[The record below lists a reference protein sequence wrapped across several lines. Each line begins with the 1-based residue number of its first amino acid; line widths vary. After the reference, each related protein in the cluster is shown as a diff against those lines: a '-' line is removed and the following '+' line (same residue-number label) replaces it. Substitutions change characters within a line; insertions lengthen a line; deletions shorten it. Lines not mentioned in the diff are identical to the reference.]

1 MIGMTRAA
9 DIYYKISPF
18 SLMAIVMLNFLLIY
32 MNLLNLENQSQILES
47 IQKNTQI
54 ALSNQESALNM
65 SQHNE
70 EMNQEMLNLL
80 NNLQATANKTFEDVN
95 STEPMEQRSSN
106 LSSIFVDV
114 DHKQIN
120 ENLSSNVGEL
130 QTEVLR
136 LRNQLEPRNIS
147 EAFPL
152 YPQSSVQAP
161 NNTYEE
167 KKEGSIAGLNFSQ
180 LR

>member
-1 MIGMTRAA
+1 MTRAA

-32 MNLLNLENQSQILES
+32 LNLLNLENQSEILKE
-47 IQKNTQI
+47 IQQNTQI
-54 ALSNQESALNM
+54 ALTNQEIGFNM
-65 SQHNE
+65 STHNE

-80 NNLQATANKTFEDVN
+80 NDLQATANKTFQDVN
-95 STEPMEQRSSN
+95 STEPNERPSN
-106 LSSIFVDV
+106 LSMFVIDQK
-114 DHKQIN
+114 HANNGN

-152 YPQSSVQAP
+152 YPQSSVEG
-161 NNTYEE
+161 NNTYAE
-167 KKEGSIAGLNFSQ
+167 KKEGSIAGLNLSEFG
-180 LR
+180 